1 MHVLPSKVYNYYYYR
16 RLEMA
21 KRVVPTSLNFT
32 DIKPEII
39 ENDIK
44 LVKFIPTATINGV
57 KGGDMLK
64 LMISGNGFYDPYS
77 SFFKFTV
84 TCDDLEPGECRYLD
98 RSAHSFF

>member
-1 MHVLPSKVYNYYYYR
+1 
-16 RLEMA
+16 MA